1 MGPAD
6 EKTNRNTST
15 AGFSKP

>member
-6 EKTNRNTST
+6 EKTNRDTSR
-15 AGFSKP
+15 AGLSKP

>member
-6 EKTNRNTST
+6 GKTNRDTSR
-15 AGFSKP
+15 AGLSKP

>member
-6 EKTNRNTST
+6 EKTNRDTNR
-15 AGFSKP
+15 AGLSKP